1 VSDQRR
7 ENMHPIADGIL
18 AGLGAGSVFIV
29 AQMIISAALTKP
41 FLDPLRI
48 ISTMLLGRQALD
60 PSYSFATAVV
70 VGLIFNIV
78 LSGLFGLIF
87 VFILMVTNVPR
98 ASGPVIAWGFFYG
111 IALWLVNFCI
121 IAPGVF
127 PQFSQFN
134 QFWNGFVAHSVFY
147 GAVLGLFTALS
158 HSRTA
163 EIEELQMTKQRR
175 YGYH

>member
-1 VSDQRR
+1 MSDQRQ

-29 AQMIISAALTKP
+29 AQMVISAALSKP

-87 VFILMVTNVPR
+87 VFILMVTNVPT
-98 ASGPVIAWGFFYG
+98 ASGLVIAWGFFT
-111 IALWLVNFCI
+111 V
-121 IAPGVF
+121 
-127 PQFSQFN
+127 
-134 QFWNGFVAHSVFY
+134 
-147 GAVLGLFTALS
+147 
-158 HSRTA
+158 SRC
-163 EIEELQMTKQRR
+163 
-175 YGYH
+175 GW

>member
-1 VSDQRR
+1 
-7 ENMHPIADGIL
+7 
-18 AGLGAGSVFIV
+18 
-29 AQMIISAALTKP
+29 MIISAALSKP

-87 VFILMVTNVPR
+87 VFILMVTNAPT

-121 IAPGVF
+121 IVPAVF
-127 PQFSQFN
+127 PQFSPT
-134 QFWNGFVAHSVFY
+134 VSVSD
-147 GAVLGLFTALS
+147 G
-158 HSRTA
+158 R
-163 EIEELQMTKQRR
+163 
-175 YGYH
+175 